1 MILIYTHQLNA
12 RIRYVFTH
20 FFETYTF
27 NPIQITN
34 VLETFIAHNGPKF
47 SYTNRKLSNEF
58 FVQANSLLFEQGVRE
73 QDIKISRWQTTPV
86 FFPCNEDSS
95 IPYDI
100 FAATFY
106 MLSRYEEH
114 IPHLKDDM
122 SRFYTSGSLAGKH
135 NFANKPVV
143 DMWARQFLD
152 HFSVVFPETQIKP
165 SKGILQTILEVPE
178 AYAYKSKS
186 MLRTLVESGFDFFN
200 LRFVKLFERFAV
212 RLSFRPD
219 PLDNYL
225 SWIELHQKQ
234 KIPTKVMF
242 MFARPS
248 ANDRNI
254 SIFKHRFL
262 KRVKD
267 VADYVPTSILASYQ
281 STDQPHLLQIE
292 VNRLSEII
300 HHPLKDIRQHLIR
313 LRFPTT
319 YDCFAKLGFVNDYS
333 LQFVDYLGY
342 RAGTGFPFQF
352 YNLSKEQRSNLLIH
366 PVVAHEAILRSK
378 RYPRIARRLLEQ
390 CKTYN
395 KEYGTPLT
403 LVLTNTIMD
412 KRIKNKPWRR
422 MFTDFLESYDK

>member
-20 FFETYTF
+20 FFETYT
-27 NPIQITN
+27 NNSIQITN
-34 VLETFIAHNGPKF
+34 VLEMFIAHNGPKF
-47 SYTNRKLSNEF
+47 SYTNKKLGNEF
-58 FVQANSLLFEQGVRE
+58 FVQANALLFEQGVKE

-86 FFPCNEDSS
+86 FFSCDKESS

-106 MLSRYEEH
+106 MLARYEEH

-122 SRFYTSGSLAGKH
+122 NRFYTSGSLAGKH
-135 NFANKPVV
+135 KFANKPVV
-143 DMWARQFLD
+143 DIWARQFLD
-152 HFSVVFPETQIKP
+152 CFTEFFPEILVKP
-165 SKGILQTILEVPE
+165 PTRRLQTILEVPE
-178 AYAYKSKS
+178 AFAYKSKS

-219 PLDNYL
+219 PYDIYK
-225 SWIELHQKQ
+225 SWIALHQKTN
-234 KIPTKVMF
+234 IPTKVMF
-242 MFARPS
+242 MFAQPS
-248 ANDRNI
+248 AHDRNI

-262 KRVKD
+262 EKIKD
-267 VADYVPTSILASYQ
+267 VADYVPTSLLASYQ
-281 STDQPHLLQIE
+281 STDQSQLLQIE

-300 HHPLKDIRQHLIR
+300 HHPLKDIRQYLVR

-319 YDCFAKLGFVNDYS
+319 YDHFAKVGFANDYS

-352 YNLSKEQRSNLLIH
+352 YNLSKEQRSNLFIH
-366 PVVAHEAILRSK
+366 PVVAHEAILRAK
-378 RYPRIARRLLEQ
+378 RSPRKARRLLEQ

-395 KEYGTPLT
+395 SEYGTPLT

-412 KRIKNKPWRR
+412 ERIKNRAWKR
-422 MFTDFLESYDK
+422 MFTEFLESYGQ

>member
-1 MILIYTHQLNA
+1 MNA

-20 FFETYTF
+20 FFETYTN

-47 SYTNRKLSNEF
+47 SYTNQKLSNEF
-58 FVQANSLLFEQGVRE
+58 FVQSNSLLFEQGVRE
-73 QDIKISRWQTTPV
+73 QDIKISRWQTTPI
-86 FFPCNEDSS
+86 FFPCNEESS

-100 FAATFY
+100 FAASFY

-122 SRFYTSGSLAGKH
+122 NRFYTSGSLAGKH
-135 NFANKPVV
+135 KFANKPVV

-152 HFSVVFPETQIKP
+152 NFSVVFPETLVNPPKVR
-165 SKGILQTILEVPE
+165 LQTILEVPE

-219 PLDNYL
+219 PLDTYY
-225 SWIELHQKQ
+225 SWIDLHQKH

-254 SIFKHRFL
+254 SIFKRRFL
-262 KRVKD
+262 ERIKD

-281 STDQPHLLQIE
+281 STDQPSLLQIE
-292 VNRLSEII
+292 VKRLSEII
-300 HHPLKDIRQHLIR
+300 HHPLRDIRQHLIR

-319 YDCFAKLGFVNDYS
+319 YDYFAKLGFVNDYS

-352 YNLSKEQRSNLLIH
+352 YNLSKEQRSNLFIH

>member
-219 PLDNYL
+219 PFDNYL

-319 YDCFAKLGFVNDYS
+319 YDYFAKLGFVNDYS

-390 CKTYN
+390 CKSYN

-412 KRIKNKPWRR
+412 KRVKNKPWRR

>member
-1 MILIYTHQLNA
+1 MILIYTHLVNA

-20 FFETYTF
+20 FFETYTR

-47 SYTNRKLSNEF
+47 SYTNQKLSNEF

-73 QDIKISRWQTTPV
+73 HDITITRWKTTPV
-86 FFPCNEDSS
+86 FFPCDESSS

-122 SRFYTSGSLAGKH
+122 NRFYTNGSLAGKH
-135 NFANKPVV
+135 KFANKPVV
-143 DMWARQFLD
+143 DMWAKKFLD
-152 HFSVVFPETQIKP
+152 RFSEFFPEILINP
-165 SKGILQTILEVPE
+165 PELRLQTILEVPE

-186 MLRTLVESGFDFFN
+186 MLRTIVESVFDTFN
-200 LRFVKLFERFAV
+200 FRFVKLFERFAV
-212 RLSFRPD
+212 RLSFKPD
-219 PLDNYL
+219 PFDIYN
-225 SWIELHQKQ
+225 SWIDLHK
-234 KIPTKVMF
+234 KYNRPTKVMF
-242 MFARPS
+242 LFASPS

-262 KRVKD
+262 KRIKD
-267 VADYVPTSILASYQ
+267 VADYIPTSLLASYQ
-281 STDQPHLLQIE
+281 STDQPQLLQIE

-319 YDCFAKLGFVNDYS
+319 YDHFAKLGFVNDYS

-342 RAGTGFPFQF
+342 RAGTGFPFHF
-352 YNLSKEQRSNLLIH
+352 YNLSKEHCSNLYIH
-366 PVVAHEAILRSK
+366 PVVANEAILRAK
-378 RYPRIARRLLEQ
+378 RFPRKARRLLEQ

-403 LVLTNTIMD
+403 LVLTNTILD
-412 KRIKNKPWRR
+412 ERIKNKPWKR
-422 MFTDFLESYDK
+422 MFNDFLESYDE

>member
-219 PLDNYL
+219 PFDNYL

-319 YDCFAKLGFVNDYS
+319 YDYFAKLGFVNDYS

-412 KRIKNKPWRR
+412 KRIKNKPWRK

>member
-20 FFETYTF
+20 FFETYT
-27 NPIQITN
+27 NNSIQITN

-47 SYTNRKLSNEF
+47 SYTNQKLGNEF
-58 FVQANSLLFEQGVRE
+58 FVQANALLFEQGVKE

-86 FFPCNEDSS
+86 FFSCDKESS

-106 MLSRYEEH
+106 MLARYEEH

-122 SRFYTSGSLAGKH
+122 NRFYTSGSLAGKH
-135 NFANKPVV
+135 KFANKPVV
-143 DMWARQFLD
+143 DIWARQFLD
-152 HFSVVFPETQIKP
+152 CFTEFFPEILVKP
-165 SKGILQTILEVPE
+165 PTRRLQTILEVPE
-178 AYAYKSKS
+178 AFAYKSKS

-219 PLDNYL
+219 PYDIYN
-225 SWIELHQKQ
+225 SWIALHQKTN
-234 KIPTKVMF
+234 IPTKVMF
-242 MFARPS
+242 MFAQPS
-248 ANDRNI
+248 AHDRNI

-262 KRVKD
+262 EKIKD
-267 VADYVPTSILASYQ
+267 VADYVSTSLLASNQ
-281 STDQPHLLQIE
+281 STYQPQLLQIE
-292 VNRLSEII
+292 VNRLNEII
-300 HHPLKDIRQHLIR
+300 HHPLKDIRQYLVR

-319 YDCFAKLGFVNDYS
+319 YDHS

-352 YNLSKEQRSNLLIH
+352 YNLSKEQRSNLFIH
-366 PVVAHEAILRSK
+366 PVVAHEAILRAK
-378 RYPRIARRLLEQ
+378 RSPRKARRLLEQ

-395 KEYGTPLT
+395 REYGTPLT

-412 KRIKNKPWRR
+412 ERMKNKAWKR
-422 MFTDFLESYDK
+422 MFTEFLESYDQ

>member
-1 MILIYTHQLNA
+1 MILIYTHQINA

-20 FFETYTF
+20 FFDTYIDNT
-27 NPIQITN
+27 IQITD

-47 SYTNRKLSNEF
+47 SYTNQKLSNEF
-58 FVQANSLLFEQGVRE
+58 FVHANPLLFEQGVRE
-73 QDIKISRWQTTPV
+73 QEIKISRWQTTPV
-86 FFPCNEDSS
+86 FFASKKESS
-95 IPYDI
+95 IPYDV

-122 SRFYTSGSLAGKH
+122 NRFYTSGSLAGKH
-135 NFANKPVV
+135 KFANKPVV

-152 HFSVVFPETQIKP
+152 CFSEVFPEILVKP
-165 SKGILQTILEVPE
+165 PTLRLQTILEIPE
-178 AYAYKSKS
+178 AFAYKSKS

-219 PLDNYL
+219 PYDIYK
-225 SWIELHQKQ
+225 SWIALHQKTN
-234 KIPTKVMF
+234 ISTKAMF
-242 MFARPS
+242 MFASPS

-262 KRVKD
+262 ERIKD
-267 VADYVPTSILASYQ
+267 VADYVPTSLLASYQ
-281 STDQPHLLQIE
+281 STDQPQLLQIE
-292 VNRLSEII
+292 VNRLSEVL
-300 HHPLKDIRQHLIR
+300 HHPLNDIRQHLVR

-319 YDCFAKLGFVNDYS
+319 YDYFAKLGFANDYS

-352 YNLSKEQRSNLLIH
+352 YNLSKEQRSNLFIH
-366 PVVAHEAILRSK
+366 PVVANEAILRNQRS
-378 RYPRIARRLLEQ
+378 PRKARRLLEQ
-390 CKTYN
+390 CKAYN
-395 KEYGTPLT
+395 KQYGTPLT
-403 LVLTNTIMD
+403 LVLTNTILD
-412 KRIKNKPWRR
+412 QRQKNKPWKR
-422 MFTDFLESYDK
+422 MFTEFLKNYD

>member
-47 SYTNRKLSNEF
+47 SYTIRKLSNEF

-395 KEYGTPLT
+395 REYGTPLT
-403 LVLTNTIMD
+403 LVLTNNIMD

>member
-20 FFETYTF
+20 FFETYTN

-47 SYTNRKLSNEF
+47 SYTNQKLSNEF
-58 FVQANSLLFEQGVRE
+58 FVQSNSLLFEQGVRE
-73 QDIKISRWQTTPV
+73 QDIKISRWQTTPI
-86 FFPCNEDSS
+86 FFPCNEESS

-100 FAATFY
+100 FAASFY

-122 SRFYTSGSLAGKH
+122 NRFYTSGSLAGKH
-135 NFANKPVV
+135 KFANKPVV

-152 HFSVVFPETQIKP
+152 NFSVVFPETLVNPPKVR
-165 SKGILQTILEVPE
+165 LQTILEVPE

-219 PLDNYL
+219 PLDTYY
-225 SWIELHQKQ
+225 SWIDLHQKH

-254 SIFKHRFL
+254 SIFKRRFL
-262 KRVKD
+262 ERIKD

-281 STDQPHLLQIE
+281 STDQPSLLQIE
-292 VNRLSEII
+292 VKRLSEII
-300 HHPLKDIRQHLIR
+300 HHPLRDIRQHLIR

-319 YDCFAKLGFVNDYS
+319 YDYFAKLGFVNDYS

-352 YNLSKEQRSNLLIH
+352 YNLSKEQRSNLFIH

-395 KEYGTPLT
+395 REYGTPLT
-403 LVLTNTIMD
+403 LVLTNNIMD

>member
-20 FFETYTF
+20 FFETYTN

-47 SYTNRKLSNEF
+47 SYTNQKLSNEF
-58 FVQANSLLFEQGVRE
+58 FVQSNSLLFEQGVRE
-73 QDIKISRWQTTPV
+73 QDIKISRWQTTPI
-86 FFPCNEDSS
+86 FFPCNEESS

-100 FAATFY
+100 FAASFY

-122 SRFYTSGSLAGKH
+122 NRFYTSGSLAGKH
-135 NFANKPVV
+135 KFANKPVV

-152 HFSVVFPETQIKP
+152 NFSVVFPETLVNPPKVR
-165 SKGILQTILEVPE
+165 LQTILEVPE

-219 PLDNYL
+219 PLDTYY
-225 SWIELHQKQ
+225 SWIDLHQKH

-254 SIFKHRFL
+254 SIFKRRFL
-262 KRVKD
+262 ERIKD

-281 STDQPHLLQIE
+281 STDQPSLLQIE
-292 VNRLSEII
+292 VKRLSEII
-300 HHPLKDIRQHLIR
+300 HHPLRDIRQHLIR

-319 YDCFAKLGFVNDYS
+319 YDYFAKLGFVNDYS

-352 YNLSKEQRSNLLIH
+352 YNLSKEQRSNLFIH

>member
-1 MILIYTHQLNA
+1 MILIYTHLVNA

-20 FFETYTF
+20 FFETYTR

-47 SYTNRKLSNEF
+47 SYTNQKLSNEF

-73 QDIKISRWQTTPV
+73 HDITISRWKTTPV
-86 FFPCNEDSS
+86 FFPCDESSS

-122 SRFYTSGSLAGKH
+122 NRFYTNGSLAGKH
-135 NFANKPVV
+135 KFANKPVV
-143 DMWARQFLD
+143 DMWAKQFLD
-152 HFSVVFPETQIKP
+152 RFSEFFPEIIINP
-165 SKGILQTILEVPE
+165 PELRLQTILEVPE

-186 MLRTLVESGFDFFN
+186 MLRTIVESVFDTFN
-200 LRFVKLFERFAV
+200 FRFVKLFERFAV
-212 RLSFRPD
+212 RLSFKPD
-219 PLDNYL
+219 PFDIYN
-225 SWIELHQKQ
+225 SWIDLHK
-234 KIPTKVMF
+234 KYNIPTKVMF
-242 MFARPS
+242 LFARPS

-262 KRVKD
+262 KKIKD
-267 VADYVPTSILASYQ
+267 VADYMPTSLLASYQ
-281 STDQPHLLQIE
+281 STDQPQLLQIE
-292 VNRLSEII
+292 VNRFSEII

-313 LRFPTT
+313 LRFPTS
-319 YDCFAKLGFVNDYS
+319 YDHFTKLGFVNDYS

-352 YNLSKEQRSNLLIH
+352 YNLSKEHRSNLFIH
-366 PVVAHEAILRSK
+366 PVVANEAVLRAK
-378 RYPRIARRLLEQ
+378 RFPRKARRLLEQ

-412 KRIKNKPWRR
+412 ERIKNKSWKR
-422 MFTDFLESYDK
+422 MFNEFLESYYE

>member
-20 FFETYTF
+20 FFETYTN

-47 SYTNRKLSNEF
+47 SYTNKKLSNEF
-58 FVQANSLLFEQGVRE
+58 FVQSNSLLFEQGVRE
-73 QDIKISRWQTTPV
+73 QDIKISRWQTTPI
-86 FFPCNEDSS
+86 FFPCNEESS

-122 SRFYTSGSLAGKH
+122 NRFYTSGSLAGKH
-135 NFANKPVV
+135 KFANKPVV

-152 HFSVVFPETQIKP
+152 NFSVVFPETLANPPKVR
-165 SKGILQTILEVPE
+165 LQTILEVPE

-200 LRFVKLFERFAV
+200 LRFVKLFERFAA

-219 PLDNYL
+219 PLDTYY
-225 SWIELHQKQ
+225 SWIDLHQKH

-254 SIFKHRFL
+254 SIFKRRFL
-262 KRVKD
+262 ERIKD

-281 STDQPHLLQIE
+281 STDQPSLLQIE
-292 VNRLSEII
+292 ANRLSEII
-300 HHPLKDIRQHLIR
+300 HHPLRDIRQHLIR

-319 YDCFAKLGFVNDYS
+319 YDYFAKLGFVNDYS

-342 RAGTGFPFQF
+342 RAGTGFPFHF
-352 YNLSKEQRSNLLIH
+352 YNLSKEQRSNLFIH

-395 KEYGTPLT
+395 REYGTPLT
-403 LVLTNTIMD
+403 LVLTNNIMD
-412 KRIKNKPWRR
+412 KRVKNKPWRR